1 MQVELNGLET
11 ALPIQI
17 VGVNDIGLESGN
29 DGMIAGNTLSWLQ
42 PVTGEDIW
50 TAWDVVYRD
59 VIILGPGNEQLGVFN
74 LSTFDL
80 SDSANYDALM
90 NQLLQAAN
98 E

>member
-1 MQVELNGLET
+1 MQLEIDGQET
-11 ALPIQI
+11 LRSIDI
-17 VGVNDIGLESGN
+17 VGLNDIGLESGN

-42 PVTGEDIW
+42 PVIGEDIW
-50 TAWDVVYRD
+50 TAWDVDYRD
-59 VIILGPGNEQLGVFN
+59 VIILGPGNEPLGVFN
-74 LSTFDL
+74 LTTFDL